1 MATDYTLNLKA
12 ELDTS
17 DAEAKLAKLQS
28 GGSMGGGQGGS
39 NFQPLE
45 KSIEKLNNT
54 LTSMN
59 KDGSFQMKS
68 VMRMFAGRYIGSTLR
83 KAAASQIEAGNT
95 GAGVALGG
103 FGGAMKGALSMSYLG
118 PWGMAAGAAFGGL
131 NSALELLT
139 KSAEKAK
146 TKLMEEVEV
155 Q

>member
-17 DAEAKLAKLQS
+17 DAEAKLAKLQN

-39 NFQPLE
+39 TFQPLE

-59 KDGSFQMKS
+59 KEGGIQMKS
-68 VMRMFAGRYIGSTLR
+68 VMRMFAGRFIGSTLS
-83 KAAASQIEAGNT
+83 KAADRQIEAGNT

-103 FGGAMKGALSMSYLG
+103 FGGAMKGAMAMSYLG
-118 PWGMAAGAAFGGL
+118 PWGMAAGAAFGSL
-131 NSALELLT
+131 NSALELLA
-139 KSAEKAK
+139 KSAQKATNK
-146 TKLMEEVEV
+146 ILE
-155 Q
+155 